1 MRGSVGRATLVLA
14 FLATCL
20 LASWVVDAV
29 VNPGRRYDN
38 AAPMEEAQRQRL
50 FHERHGA
57 WPDPKWLA
65 NERAGYSRRMAE
77 RTAEVMAIKDSQQR
91 WDAWMFLAQ
100 ARVVPRFTEN
110 LFEVVRVPEA
120 VYARMHKRLHET
132 LHTAGPE
139 LPEDPGKAWRGDVE
153 FIQLREF
160 NYGVQLELLPIF
172 SEWAGVPVEDT
183 VNNGARV
190 YREGST
196 LIDHLDNMDLNVI
209 SGILHID
216 SSLDEPFPL
225 QIEDADGVLATVDLK
240 PGEMLLYES
249 AKCFHQRRVPM
260 KGRYYA
266 SVFLHYRPVG
276 WNMTRVD
283 NAMPA
288 IPPWWNHGASAPAE
302 TSQGTPIRV
311 TFHNTH
317 TRDVELNWVAPG
329 KKEDGAP
336 EMEAIAII
344 PAGGSSVQH
353 TWEGHSFIAVDPED
367 RSKRENVFM
376 HPHHDKAD
384 VAIGRS
390 WVHDEL

>member
-1 MRGSVGRATLVLA
+1 MRGSVGRATLISA

-77 RTAEVMAIKDSQQR
+77 RTAEVMAIKDPQQR

-172 SEWAGVPVEDT
+172 SEWAGVPC
-183 VNNGARV
+183 GG
-190 YREGST
+190 Y
-196 LIDHLDNMDLNVI
+196 
-209 SGILHID
+209 
-216 SSLDEPFPL
+216 
-225 QIEDADGVLATVDLK
+225 DGVLATVDLK

-266 SVFLHYRPVG
+266 GVFLHYRPVG

-329 KKEDGAP
+329 MKEDGAP

-384 VAIGRS
+384 VAIGTS